1 LGEVTIDVR
10 VRRSNDMPRPLS
22 TGAVIDRIRPLT
34 HDMMHVT
41 VLIERPMIY
50 LPGQFAI
57 LELPGL
63 GRRAYS
69 MANSDDGGKCLAF
82 IVKVK
87 PNGCVSRDLAIRRLP
102 GERLSIE
109 GPYGHAYFRADGAR
123 PVVAIAGG
131 SGLAPMWAIAQAA
144 STQGKRDI
152 HLYFGVNSARDVC
165 FTEEFANLSSIGG
178 RVRTH
183 FVVRDGEGAAF
194 RAGLVGDAVVDDFP
208 DLKQFDVYMAG
219 PPAMI
224 DAVLKRFVDESRVD
238 SGRVF
243 FDRFI

>member
-1 LGEVTIDVR
+1 
-10 VRRSNDMPRPLS
+10 
-22 TGAVIDRIRPLT
+22 
-34 HDMMHVT
+34 MMHVT
-41 VLIERPMIY
+41 VLIEHPMIY

-69 MANSDDGGKCLAF
+69 MANRVDGGKCLAF

-87 PNGCVSRDLAIRRLP
+87 PNGSVSRDLAARRSP
-102 GERLSIE
+102 GDRLSIE
-109 GPYGHAYFRADGAR
+109 GPYGRAYFRADGER
-123 PVVAIAGG
+123 PIIAIAGG
-131 SGLAPMWAIAQAA
+131 SGLAPMWSIAQAA

-152 HLYFGVNSARDVC
+152 HLYFGVNSARDIC
-165 FTEEFANLSSIGG
+165 FTEEFANLSSICG

-183 FVVRDGEGAAF
+183 FVVRDGERAPF

-208 DLKQFDVYMAG
+208 DLRQFDVYMAG

-224 DAVLKRFVDESRVD
+224 DAVLKRFVGESRVD
-238 SGRVF
+238 TERVF